1 MYILKVTLLQAQL
14 PASRSFR
21 RREKDLMLPTSQA
34 VWHLLSKIT
43 GFGIKPHDPGHVSC
57 ALPLA
62 ASISKTPS
70 DGLEGLVRYLFTQ

>member
-14 PASRSFR
+14 PAACSFR

-43 GFGIKPHDPGHVSC
+43 GFGIKPTQPGRMPC
-57 ALPLA
+57 ALPSPLP
-62 ASISKTPS
+62 SRKTPS
-70 DGLEGLVRYLFTQ
+70 DLT